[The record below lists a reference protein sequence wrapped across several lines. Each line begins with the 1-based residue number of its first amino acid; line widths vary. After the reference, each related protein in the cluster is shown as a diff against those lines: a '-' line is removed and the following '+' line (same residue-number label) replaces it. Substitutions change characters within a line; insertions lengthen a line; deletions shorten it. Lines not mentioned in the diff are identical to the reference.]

1 MNQTMD
7 ASDDLRLR
15 ELMPRLRRFARSLC
29 GNAAAADD
37 LVQSALER
45 AIRHW
50 DARRD
55 DAALESWL
63 FAILYRRFVDEHRRQ
78 RRWRQALQLLGAPGR
93 DDAAPSAE
101 RVHEGRAA
109 LAAFAAL
116 PEADRA
122 LLMLVSVEGFAYRE
136 AADVLGLPI
145 GTVMSR
151 LSRAR
156 ARLRSLCDPG
166 TAPAS
171 VVSLSRAR
179 HDRTRTSR

>member
-1 MNQTMD
+1 MD

-15 ELMPRLRRFARSLC
+15 ELMPRLRRFAHALC
-29 GNAAAADD
+29 GHEATADD

-50 DARRD
+50 EARRD
-55 DAALESWL
+55 EAALQSWL

-78 RRWRQALQLLGAPGR
+78 RRWRQVLQLLGAPVQ
-93 DDAAPSAE
+93 DAAPSAE
-101 RVHEGRAA
+101 RVHEGRTA
-109 LAAFAAL
+109 LAAFAGL
-116 PEADRA
+116 PETDRA

-136 AADVLGLPI
+136 AADMLGLPI

-156 ARLRSLCDPG
+156 ARLRALCETG
-166 TAPAS
+166 SAAPVPA
-171 VVSLSRAR
+171 VSILNRPRRSR
-179 HDRTRTSR
+179 